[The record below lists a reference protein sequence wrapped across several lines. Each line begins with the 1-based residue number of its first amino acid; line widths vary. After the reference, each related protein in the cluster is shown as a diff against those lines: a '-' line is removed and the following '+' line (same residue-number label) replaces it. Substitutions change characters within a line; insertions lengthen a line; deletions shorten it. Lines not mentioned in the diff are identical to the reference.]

1 MKRIG
6 YISGARIRGSVD
18 LGAGGNLTVPGTL
31 TVHLAAVLALGVNV
45 YGASLFHSSLGV
57 AGATNLNGA
66 VLCSSTLAI
75 AGTLTM
81 PPAVFG
87 TLLPLADPTVAGRLW
102 VNAGVVTRSAG

>member
-6 YISGARIRGSVD
+6 YISAARIKGSID
-18 LGAGGNLTVPGTL
+18 TGPGGSL
-31 TVHLAAVLALGVNV
+31 TVHGATILALGVNV
-45 YGASLFHSSLGV
+45 YGASLLHSSLGV

-81 PPAVFG
+81 PPIVMA
-87 TLLPLADPTVAGRLW
+87 TLLPLADPTLAGRLW